1 MKYGLLDFFGN
12 VGVALMMIAYLLLQ
26 LDKLKNGVVYSVIN
40 AVGASLVVLSLLTNF
55 NLSAFLME
63 AFWVLI
69 SLLGI
74 FRHLRARPTEAQT
87 QE

>member
-1 MKYGLLDFFGN
+1 MKYGFLDFVGN
-12 VGVALMMIAYLLLQ
+12 IGVALMMIAYLLLQ
-26 LDKLKNGVVYSVIN
+26 LDKLKNGFLYSVVN
-40 AVGASLVVLSLLTNF
+40 AVGASLVILSLLTNF

-74 FRHLRARPTEAQT
+74 FRHLRTRQT
-87 QE
+87 QPLP

>member
-1 MKYGLLDFFGN
+1 MTYGLLDFVGN
-12 VGVALMMIAYLLLQ
+12 VGVALMMVAYLLLQ
-26 LDKLKNGVVYSVIN
+26 LNKLKNGLVYSVVN
-40 AVGASLVVLSLLTNF
+40 AVGASLVILSLLINF

-74 FRHLRARPTEAQT
+74 FRHLRSRQTPAQT
-87 QE
+87 LQ